1 MSDQDSDERTEP
13 DSEQDAGQD
22 SGEDSGAE
30 QEAAES
36 DDADV
41 SASGVVVEGYETHNA
56 PREQTQALLEADSP
70 DDVEDDLIKEI
81 EEERDRRLDP
91 ENRPDNVEVD
101 NTKRV
106 FVPAEAKFEDS
117 DIDQDPELGQEGL
130 APVGG
135 EAGEG
140 GATDSDAGDDSEG
153 SDGSDGSEDADSS
166 DHIEPDVES
175 GDPKDETTTKTSGTS
190 DPTDS
195 EGEAATQSSGG
206 KHKA

>member
-1 MSDQDSDERTEP
+1 MSEQDSDQRTEHDADNDSRESSQP
-13 DSEQDAGQD
+13 DSGNAGQD
-22 SGEDSGAE
+22 GDGEATSE
-30 QEAAES
+30 
-36 DDADV
+36 

-56 PREQTQALLEADSP
+56 PREQTKALLEAESP

-91 ENRPDNVEVD
+91 ENRPPNTEVD

-117 DIDQDPELGQEGL
+117 EIDQDPSLGQEGL

-135 EAGEG
+135 DKDPARD
-140 GATDSDAGDDSEG
+140 T
-153 SDGSDGSEDADSS
+153 GSEDS
-166 DHIEPDVES
+166 DHS
-175 GDPKDETTTKTSGTS
+175 GEDPQDDTEAVTSGTS
-190 DPTDS
+190 DPTVSGHESSGDS
-195 EGEAATQSSGG
+195 GSHGRGG